1 MSGTHPLSSFADQR
15 RRWGDAVDPGLL
27 IVPNV
32 LLRYQHKLKLD
43 TVDIVLILNI
53 VDFWEEDEGL
63 PFPRL
68 SVLATRIGRCKRTV
82 ERAVTKLAG
91 LGYLKHCPSE
101 THRGKTIRRFDLSGL
116 ILKLQD
122 LSRQDTRHV
131 LQRRMRA

>member
-27 IVPNV
+27 IVPNI

-43 TVDIVLILNI
+43 TVDLVLILNI

-63 PFPRL
+63 PSPRL

-82 ERAVTKLAG
+82 ERAVTKLTG

-101 THRGKTIRRFDLSGL
+101 PYRGKTIRRFDLSGL
-116 ILKLQD
+116 VLKLQD

-131 LQRRMRA
+131 LQKRQRA

>member
-1 MSGTHPLSSFADQR
+1 MSGTHPLSSFSDQR

-32 LLRYQHKLKLD
+32 LLRYQHKLNLD

-53 VDFWEEDEGL
+53 VDFWEEDDGL

-82 ERAVTKLAG
+82 ERAVSKLTS
-91 LGYLKHCPSE
+91 LGYLKHCPRKH
-101 THRGKTIRRFDLSGL
+101 TGARPFVDLTSQG
-116 ILKLQD
+116 
-122 LSRQDTRHV
+122 
-131 LQRRMRA
+131 